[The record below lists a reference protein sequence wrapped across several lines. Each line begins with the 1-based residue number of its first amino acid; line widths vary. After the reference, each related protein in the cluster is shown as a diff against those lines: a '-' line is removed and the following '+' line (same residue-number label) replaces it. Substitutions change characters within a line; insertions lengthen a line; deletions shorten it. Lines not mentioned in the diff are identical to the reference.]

1 MLSFPASRRALV
13 AALAV
18 LTTLALAACGS
29 SSQQSSGGSGEESG
43 GMHHGSS
50 GMPSGGTSPGMNM
63 ADPNAGLAP
72 SEQGY
77 TFDSPFTT
85 FSAGGNQGYRFR
97 ILGPDGKAHTSFAED
112 QTKLM
117 HFYAIRSDLT
127 NFQHLHPSMG
137 KDGTWSVQL
146 PADAPGPYRVYASFV
161 AKDGSGKHHELVLSC
176 LLTVSGAYQGAALPP
191 ATGSAEV
198 DGYTVTLHGQLMGGM
213 AMPATVSITKAG
225 EPVSD
230 LQPYLETYAHV
241 TAFRSG
247 DLAFAHLHPQQ
258 GAKEGGHGGPDLP
271 LQAQLPSAGDYRLF
285 IQFQTAGL
293 LHTAVM
299 TAHAG

>member
-1 MLSFPASRRALV
+1 M
-13 AALAV
+13 
-18 LTTLALAACGS
+18 
-29 SSQQSSGGSGEESG
+29 Q
-43 GMHHGSS
+43 HGS
-50 GMPSGGTSPGMNM
+50 MPSGGMSPGMNM
-63 ADPNAGLAP
+63 ADPNSGLAP

-77 TFDSPFTT
+77 TFDSSVTT

-127 NFQHLHPSMG
+127 NFQHLHPSMD

-146 PADAPGPYRVYASFV
+146 PTGAPGPYRVYASFV
-161 AKDGSGKHHELVLSC
+161 AKDGSGKQNELVLSRP
-176 LLTVSGAYQGAALPP
+176 LTVSGPYQPAALPP

-198 DGYTVTLHGQLMGGM
+198 DGYTVTLHGQLMSSM
-213 AMPATVSITKAG
+213 AMPVTLSITKAG
-225 EPVSD
+225 QPVTD

-247 DLAFAHLHPQQ
+247 DLGFTHLHPQQ
-258 GAKEGGHGGPDLP
+258 GAQEGKQGGPDLP
-271 LQAQLPSAGDYRLF
+271 LDARLPSAGDYRLF
-285 IQFQTAGL
+285 VQFQTAGQ
-293 LHTAVM
+293 LHTGVM
-299 TAHAG
+299 TARAN

>member
-1 MLSFPASRRALV
+1 MLSFLASRRALV

-18 LTTLALAACGS
+18 LTTLAPAACGS
-29 SSQQSSGGSGEESG
+29 GSQQSSAGSGGESG

-72 SEQGY
+72 SEEGY
-77 TFDSPFTT
+77 TFDSPITT
-85 FSAGGNQGYRFR
+85 FSTGGNQGYRFR

-127 NFQHLHPSMG
+127 NFQHLHPSMST
-137 KDGTWSVQL
+137 DGTWSVQL
-146 PADAPGPYRVYASFV
+146 PAGAPGPYRVYASFV
-161 AKDGSGKHHELVLSC
+161 AKDGSGKHHELVLSRP
-176 LLTVSGAYQGAALPP
+176 LTVSGGYQGAVLPP
-191 ATGSAEV
+191 GTGSAEV
-198 DGYTVTLHGQLMGGM
+198 DGYTVTLHGRLMGGM
-213 AMPATVSITKAG
+213 AMPVTLSITKAG
-225 EPVSD
+225 QPVND

-258 GAKEGGHGGPDLP
+258 GAQEGEQGGPDLP
-271 LQAQLPSAGDYRLF
+271 LQAQLPAAGDYRLF
-285 IQFQTAGL
+285 IQFQTAGR

-299 TAHAG
+299 TAQAG